1 MPYMH
6 GQFETAR
13 MDVCTLRAT
22 VIFSVSMTV
31 YSPGYES
38 WIVIRL
44 SSAAA
49 LRDSDQ
55 DATQTHIQLRYAVD
69 RSTTVVHLLQN
80 PLYGV
85 LRCAVPYPLST
96 SEAQ

>member
-1 MPYMH
+1 
-6 GQFETAR
+6 
-13 MDVCTLRAT
+13 
-22 VIFSVSMTV
+22 MTV

-69 RSTTVVHLLQN
+69 RSTTQSYICSKIHSMACYVVRCRTHFPRAKPSKYHN
-80 PLYGV
+80 KMTIVVAV
-85 LRCAVPYPLST
+85 LKTRNM
-96 SEAQ
+96 EAKFKN